1 MNYRRKEIKALIASS
16 NTYLVFIYLVFSFVQ
31 DKAAKAP
38 TRRLQSGIQFIQF
51 SFQSKYL
58 AWLQALGRYA
68 CGIWISLLLLSIK
81 SAGKL
86 KFSKIKESGK
96 VQLEEGAS
104 FDLFF
109 IDLFTIDLASFDIWS
124 FQQMIFGIL
133 WTKMTSLAIFG
144 KRANTKSWLYIYFG
158 VHWER
163 MGRDTATKFDGGYRR
178 RAKNAYQ
185 KTTRAHIQNAS
196 SYRSKFF
203 EIVCSH
209 TTPQSWWRI
218 SERCLSIVGNF
229 QVHNRF

>member
-68 CGIWISLLLLSIK
+68 CGIWISLLLLLSIK

-104 FDLFF
+104 FDLFL
-109 IDLFTIDLASFDIWS
+109 IDLFTIDLASFDLYNKWS
-124 FQQMIFGIL
+124 LEYFERKWLVWQYLGKGQIL
-133 WTKMTSLAIFG
+133 KADCISILECIEREWEEIPRPNLM
-144 KRANTKSWLYIYFG
+144 G
-158 VHWER
+158 VTGGGQR
-163 MGRDTATKFDGGYRR
+163 MLIK
-178 RAKNAYQ
+178 KQ
-185 KTTRAHIQNAS
+185 RAHT
-196 SYRSKFF
+196 SKMCNFF
-203 EIVCSH
+203 KIVCSH

-218 SERCLSIVGNF
+218 SERCLSTVGNF

>member
-1 MNYRRKEIKALIASS
+1 MHHQIHIWCLFISFSLSSRIK
-16 NTYLVFIYLVFSFVQ
+16 Q
-31 DKAAKAP
+31 RAAKAP

-68 CGIWISLLLLSIK
+68 CGIWISLLLISIT
-81 SAGKL
+81 SAGKF
-86 KFSKIKESGK
+86 KFSNIKESGK

-109 IDLFTIDLASFDIWS
+109 YWSFYDWSRVIWS
-124 FQQMIFGIL
+124 LQQMIFGIL

-144 KRANTKSWLYIYFG
+144 KRVNTKSWLYIYFG

-203 EIVCSH
+203 KIVCSH

-218 SERCLSIVGNF
+218 SERCLSTVGNF